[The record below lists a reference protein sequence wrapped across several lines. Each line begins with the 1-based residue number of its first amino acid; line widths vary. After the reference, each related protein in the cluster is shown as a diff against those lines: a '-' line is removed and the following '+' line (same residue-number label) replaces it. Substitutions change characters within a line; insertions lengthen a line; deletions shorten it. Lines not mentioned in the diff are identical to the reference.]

1 LAKASTLALISMT
14 VILFTVISQG
24 FMVPKESRGEFSLP
38 LLTINNGVFQAI
50 GVISFGQSLKLLPQ
64 FYD

>member
-1 LAKASTLALISMT
+1 MT
-14 VILFTVISQG
+14 VILLTVISQG

-50 GVISFGQSLKLLPQ
+50 GVISFG
-64 FYD
+64 